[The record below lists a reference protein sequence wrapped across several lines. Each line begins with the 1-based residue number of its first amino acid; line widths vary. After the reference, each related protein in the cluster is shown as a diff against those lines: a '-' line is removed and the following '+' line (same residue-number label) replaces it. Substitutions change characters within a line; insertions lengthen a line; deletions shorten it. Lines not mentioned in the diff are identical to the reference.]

1 MTHPAIQLPT
11 LIAHRGYSAAAP
23 ENTLSA
29 VRAAYQAGINWVELD
44 VQLLGDGTPVIWHDA
59 DVARCSN
66 SRGALASM
74 DWAHAQTLDVGSWF
88 GDAFSGEKMASLE
101 AMLALLNELGM
112 SVNMEI
118 KVNKGRDPIALV
130 ERTLPVMLDTLPSE
144 RLIISSFDSRALAHC
159 RQFANS
165 DRLALGVLL
174 GSVPKIWRPQCEAI
188 EAFSVHPD
196 WPRLKRTQAE
206 AILHDGYQ
214 LLCYTANDPSA
225 FHSRWAWGI
234 SSVITDEPAAF
245 KRFLDSH

>member
-29 VRAAYQAGINWVELD
+29 VRAAYQAGIDWVELD

-74 DWAHAQTLDVGSWF
+74 DLANAQTLDAGSWF
-88 GDAFSGEKMASLE
+88 GDAFSGEKMVSLE
-101 AMLALLNELGM
+101 TMLALLNELGM
-112 SVNMEI
+112 GVNMEI

-144 RLIISSFDSRALAHC
+144 RLIISSFDSRALVHC

-165 DRLALGVLL
+165 DRLALGVLF
-174 GSVPKIWRPQCEAI
+174 GSVPKTWRAQCEAI

-196 WPRLKRTQAE
+196 WPRLKRIKPKPYCAMAISYSATPLTTQVPFIAAGNGE
-206 AILHDGYQ
+206 LVALSPMSQPH
-214 LLCYTANDPSA
+214 LNA
-225 FHSRWAWGI
+225 F
-234 SSVITDEPAAF
+234 
-245 KRFLDSH
+245 